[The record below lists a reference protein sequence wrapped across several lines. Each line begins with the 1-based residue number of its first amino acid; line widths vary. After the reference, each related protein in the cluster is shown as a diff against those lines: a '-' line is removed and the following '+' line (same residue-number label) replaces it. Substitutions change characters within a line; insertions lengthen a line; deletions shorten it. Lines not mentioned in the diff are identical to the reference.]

1 MSIISRKESIV
12 IYSTLQ
18 RDSLLDKCIAQDIPY
33 SIKEEE
39 DPFTHKVSYIMKVRS
54 KDTDKIFA

>member
-18 RDSLLDKCIAQDIPY
+18 RDSLLDKCITENIPY

-39 DPFTHKVSYIMKVRS
+39 DAFTHKVSYILKVRS
-54 KDTDKIFA
+54 KDMDKIFA